1 MHFRVQLDIFLG
13 PLDLLLYLVKKHEL
27 DVADVPIAVVTQ
39 QYLDFL
45 AVIEQIDVSAVG
57 DFLEIASALIEIKS
71 RSVLPTEEEIEEPL
85 DDPRQEL
92 VRRLLEFK
100 QYRDAAS
107 MLEERAREWRDRF
120 PRRGGNMPHR
130 RPGLE
135 EQPIQELELWDLVSA
150 FGRVL
155 KARLAP
161 GGPENIRYDETP
173 IHVYM
178 QRIGARLE
186 RDGRVAF
193 TEFFDGTNER
203 TKLVGVFLAV
213 LELVRHQHARA
224 TQPELF
230 GEIWL
235 EPGDQPLPAEIAV
248 IGQYD
253 GPASDAEAT

>member
-1 MHFRVQLDIFLG
+1 MYFQVKLDIFLG
-13 PLDLLLYLVKKHEL
+13 PVDLLLYLVRKHEL
-27 DVADVPIAVVTQ
+27 DVVEIPIARVAE
-39 QYLDFL
+39 QYLEFL
-45 AVIEQIDVSAVG
+45 AILEQIDVDAVG
-57 DFLEIASALIEIKS
+57 DFLEMASTLIEIKA
-71 RSVLPTEEEIEEPL
+71 RSVLPAEEEVEEPL

-107 MLEERAREWRDRF
+107 MLEELGRQRRDRYARRAVDG
-120 PRRGGNMPHR
+120 PRRTPS
-130 RPGLE
+130 LD
-135 EQPIQELELWDLVSA
+135 EQPIAEVELWDLVSA

-155 KARLAP
+155 KARFAA

-178 QRIGARLE
+178 QQIGERLT

-193 TEFFDGTNER
+193 TKLFDGPKARPT
-203 TKLVGVFLAV
+203 LVGMFLAV

-224 TQPELF
+224 TQLEMF

-235 EPGDQPLPAEIAV
+235 EPGDEPLGANFSIA
-248 IGQYD
+248 D
-253 GPASDAEAT
+253 DDELASGATAA